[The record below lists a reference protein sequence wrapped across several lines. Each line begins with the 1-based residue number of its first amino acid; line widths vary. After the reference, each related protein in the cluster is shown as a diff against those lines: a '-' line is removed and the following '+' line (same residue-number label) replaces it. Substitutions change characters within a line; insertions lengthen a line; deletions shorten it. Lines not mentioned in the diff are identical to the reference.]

1 MRCINNKHKPV
12 FRGKFTRH
20 EDYSNRVSAL
30 SPGSV
35 RLLDKLGAWQQISQA
50 RAWPVREMQVQS
62 STGTGTFLSLLRIRM
77 FLGLPDRDPDP
88 LVRVMDPDLALNPSL
103 FS

>member
-1 MRCINNKHKPV
+1 MIIEPV
-12 FRGKFTRH
+12 FRAKFICH

-35 RLLDKLGAWQQISQA
+35 RLLDKLGAWQQILQA

-62 STGTGTFLSLLRIRM
+62 SSGTFLQYLQYL
-77 FLGLPDRDPDP
+77 
-88 LVRVMDPDLALNPSL
+88 
-103 FS
+103 